1 MSNRGCRE
9 NLTNAGKG
17 RPKGVPNKLN
27 ASVKEAIVEAFN
39 RAGGVDYLVQVAKD
53 DPKTFC
59 ALVGKVIPLE
69 VSGVNGNPIEI
80 KTIEVTFVRPEDKR

>member
-39 RAGGVDYLVQVAKD
+39 RAGGVDYLIQVAKD

-59 ALVGKVIPLE
+59 ALIGKVIPLE
-69 VSGVNGNPIEI
+69 VTGSEGGALQVQLINYKDVN
-80 KTIEVTFVRPEDKR
+80 

>member
-1 MSNRGCRE
+1 M
-9 NLTNAGKG
+9 AGKGFQKGEGG
-17 RPKGVPNKLN
+17 RPKGVRNKLT
-27 ASVKEAIVEAFN
+27 ATVKEAIVEAFN
-39 RAGGVDYLVQVAKD
+39 QVGGVDYLVSIAYA